1 MLIRK
6 MTEEDIPEVCAIE
19 TETFSE
25 PWKEEDF
32 RKAMADVN
40 NYYLVVELNQRI
52 AGYCGYWGIAGEGD
66 IFNVAVK
73 KENRG
78 HKLGY
83 QMMSELIK
91 ASFDRGITSLTLEV
105 RSSNEAALRLYES
118 LGFVREGIRRDFY
131 SKPKEDAV
139 IMWLKRIQ

>member
-6 MTEEDIPEVCAIE
+6 MSEEDIPEVCAIE

-32 RKAMADVN
+32 RKAMIDAN
-40 NYYLVVELNQRI
+40 NCYLVAELDKRI

-73 KENRG
+73 KGEQR
-78 HKLGY
+78 
-83 QMMSELIK
+83 
-91 ASFDRGITSLTLEV
+91 T
-105 RSSNEAALRLYES
+105 
-118 LGFVREGIRRDFY
+118 
-131 SKPKEDAV
+131 
-139 IMWLKRIQ
+139 